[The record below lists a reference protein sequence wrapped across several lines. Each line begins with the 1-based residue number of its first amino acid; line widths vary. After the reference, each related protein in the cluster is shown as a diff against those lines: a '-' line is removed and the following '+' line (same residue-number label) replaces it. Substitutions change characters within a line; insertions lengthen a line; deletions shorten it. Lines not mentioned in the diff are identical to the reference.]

1 MLLLPAAKPW
11 GVFVTDRSLMA
22 RVHRALHS
30 VSMVLILM
38 IGIAAIGY
46 TASSAVGVTPW
57 LTFTATFGDVFVPAA
72 GMITQIVVTVILAS
86 LFFFMPSAGRI
97 MSLERAHR
105 NFAITM
111 DDVARAYH
119 VCHTADRAGVFTM
132 SSEFD
137 AVRERLSYLRDH
149 PDLDSLEPQ
158 VLELAAQMSQQSREL
173 SDIYSDEKVARA
185 KTFLRQR
192 QEEAERQQTL
202 IVEAH
207 HALRDIR
214 KWSQQV
220 ELEESV
226 VASQL
231 SQLEEQLDAT
241 LPGLGYTLG
250 KDSAEIL
257 PMPQKPAAE

>member
-1 MLLLPAAKPW
+1 MS
-11 GVFVTDRSLMA
+11 DRTLVA
-22 RVHRALHS
+22 RGHRVLHS
-30 VSMVLILM
+30 ISMVLILV
-38 IGIAAIGY
+38 IGLSALCY
-46 TASSAVGVTPW
+46 TAACAFGFAPW
-57 LTFTATFGDVFVPAA
+57 LTFTATFGDVFVPLA
-72 GMITQIVVTVILAS
+72 GMYTQIAVTIILGS

-97 MSLERAHR
+97 MSLERSHR
-105 NFAITM
+105 NFKLSMEDI
-111 DDVARAYH
+111 ARAYH
-119 VCHTADRAGVFTM
+119 VCHTADRSGIFTM

-173 SDIYSDEKVARA
+173 ADIYSAEKVARA

-192 QEEAERQQTL
+192 QEEAERQQQL

-231 SQLEEQLDAT
+231 SQLEEQLEAT
-241 LPGLGYTLG
+241 LPSLGYTLG
-250 KDSAEIL
+250 KDSAEIVPL
-257 PMPQKPAAE
+257 PQKPAAE

>member
-1 MLLLPAAKPW
+1 MSDLSLVAR
-11 GVFVTDRSLMA
+11 GHRVFHSISLG
-22 RVHRALHS
+22 
-30 VSMVLILM
+30 LIFL
-38 IGIAAIGY
+38 IGFAAIAY
-46 TASSAVGVTPW
+46 TLAAAFGVLPW
-57 LTFTATFGDVFVPAA
+57 LTFTATFGDVFVPNA
-72 GMITQIVVTVILAS
+72 GMITQILLTIILAS
-86 LFFFMPSAGRI
+86 MFFFMPSAGRI
-97 MSLERAHR
+97 MSLERSHR
-105 NFAITM
+105 NFQVSM
-111 DDVARAYH
+111 EDVARAYH
-119 VCHTADRAGVFTM
+119 LCHTADRAGVFTM

-149 PDLDSLEPQ
+149 PDLDSLEPA

-173 SDIYSDEKVARA
+173 SDIYSDEKVSRA
-185 KTFLRQR
+185 KTFLKQR

-231 SQLEEQLDAT
+231 SQLEEQLEST
-241 LPGLGYTLG
+241 LPALGYTLG
-250 KDSAEIL
+250 KDTADIVPL
-257 PMPQKPAAE
+257 PQKPAAE

>member
-1 MLLLPAAKPW
+1 MVARAHRTLHTISLLLILVI
-11 GVFVTDRSLMA
+11 G
-22 RVHRALHS
+22 
-30 VSMVLILM
+30 LI
-38 IGIAAIGY
+38 AIGY
-46 TASSAVGVTPW
+46 TMASALGYAPW
-57 LTFTATFGDVFVPAA
+57 LTFSASFGDYTVEQA
-72 GMITQIVVTVILAS
+72 GMATQIVLTIILGS

-97 MSLERAHR
+97 MALERSHR
-105 NFAITM
+105 NFQLNM
-111 DDVARAYH
+111 EDVARAYH
-119 VCHTADRAGVFTM
+119 LCHTADRAGVFTL

-149 PDLDSLEPQ
+149 PQLDSLEPQ
-158 VLELAAQMSQQSREL
+158 VLEIAAQMSQQAREL
-173 SDIYSDEKVARA
+173 GDIYNDEKVARA
-185 KTFLRQR
+185 KMFLRQR
-192 QEEAERQQTL
+192 QEEAERQQQL

-207 HALRDIR
+207 HSLRDIR

-241 LPGLGYTLG
+241 LPALGYTLG
-250 KDSAEIL
+250 RESAEIV

>member
-1 MLLLPAAKPW
+1 MCLLAVL
-11 GVFVTDRSLMA
+11 
-22 RVHRALHS
+22 ALGA
-30 VSMVLILM
+30 L
-38 IGIAAIGY
+38 GYTIACAIG
-46 TASSAVGVTPW
+46 SAPW
-57 LTFTATFGDVFVPAA
+57 LTFTATFGDWYVPAA
-72 GMITQIVVTVILAS
+72 GMIAQIALTIVLVA

-97 MSLERAHR
+97 MALERSHR
-105 NFAITM
+105 NFQVSM
-111 DDVARAYH
+111 EDVARAYH
-119 VCHTADRAGVFTM
+119 LCHTADRAGVFTM

-158 VLELAAQMSQQSREL
+158 VLELAAQMSHQSREL
-173 SDIYSDEKVARA
+173 ADVYSDEKVARA
-185 KTFLRQR
+185 KTFLAQR
-192 QEEAERQQTL
+192 QEEAERQQQL

-231 SQLEEQLDAT
+231 SQLEEQLEAT
-241 LPGLGYTLG
+241 LPSLGYTLG
-250 KDSAEIL
+250 KESAEIVKL
-257 PMPQKPAAE
+257 PQKPAAE

>member
-1 MLLLPAAKPW
+1 MSDLSLVA
-11 GVFVTDRSLMA
+11 RSH
-22 RVHRALHS
+22 RVLHS
-30 VSMVLILM
+30 VSMVF
-38 IGIAAIGY
+38 IAAIGLSAIAY
-46 TASSAVGVTPW
+46 TIAASLGFAPCM
-57 LTFTATFGDVFVPAA
+57 TFTAVFGDYTVPDA
-72 GMITQIVVTVILAS
+72 GMFLQIILTVILAS

-97 MSLERAHR
+97 MSLERSHR
-105 NFAITM
+105 NFKLSM
-111 DDVARAYH
+111 EDVARAYH
-119 VCHTADRAGVFTM
+119 LCHTADRAGVFTM

-149 PDLDSLEPQ
+149 PDLDSLEPA
-158 VLELAAQMSQQSREL
+158 VLELAAQMSRQSREL
-173 SDIYSDEKVARA
+173 SDIYSNEKVARA

-231 SQLEEQLDAT
+231 SQLEEQLEAT
-241 LPGLGYTLG
+241 LPSLGYTLG
-250 KDSAEIL
+250 KESAEIV

>member
-1 MLLLPAAKPW
+1 MTLI
-11 GVFVTDRSLMA
+11 
-22 RVHRALHS
+22 AL
-30 VSMVLILM
+30 
-38 IGIAAIGY
+38 IGLTAVAY
-46 TASSAVGVTPW
+46 TLACAFGLAPW
-57 LTFTATFGDVFVPAA
+57 LTFTAVFGEYSVPNA
-72 GMITQIVVTVILAS
+72 GLITQIVLTVILAS

-97 MSLERAHR
+97 MSLERSHR
-105 NFAITM
+105 NFKLSM
-111 DDVARAYH
+111 EDVARAYH
-119 VCHTADRAGVFTM
+119 LCHTADRSGVFTM

-149 PDLDSLEPQ
+149 PDLDRLEPS

-173 SDIYSDEKVARA
+173 ADVYSDEKVMRA
-185 KTFLRQR
+185 KTFLTQR
-192 QEEAERQQTL
+192 QEEAERQQSL

-231 SQLEEQLDAT
+231 SQLEEQLEAT
-241 LPGLGYTLG
+241 LPSLGYTLG
-250 KDSAEIL
+250 KESAEIVKL
-257 PMPQKPAAE
+257 SQKPAAE

>member
-1 MLLLPAAKPW
+1 MSDL
-11 GVFVTDRSLMA
+11 SLVA
-22 RVHRALHS
+22 RCHRFLHS
-30 VSMVLILM
+30 VSMVLILL
-38 IGIAAIGY
+38 IGLSAIVY
-46 TASSAVGVTPW
+46 TLGSSFGVAPW
-57 LTFTATFGDVFVPAA
+57 LTFPATFGEFTFPQA
-72 GMITQIVVTVILAS
+72 GMITQIAATVVLAS

-97 MSLERAHR
+97 MSLERTHR
-105 NFAITM
+105 DFKITM
-111 DDVARAYH
+111 EDVARAYH
-119 VCHTADRAGVFTM
+119 VCHTADRAGLFTM

-137 AVRERLSYLRDH
+137 AVRERLSHLRDH

-173 SDIYSDEKVARA
+173 ADIYSDEKVTRA

-192 QEEAERQQTL
+192 QEEVERQQSL

-231 SQLEEQLDAT
+231 SQLEEQLEAT
-241 LPGLGYTLG
+241 LPSLGYTLG
-250 KDSAEIL
+250 KDSAEVVPL
-257 PMPQKPAAE
+257 SQKPAAE

>member
-1 MLLLPAAKPW
+1 MSDL
-11 GVFVTDRSLMA
+11 SLVA
-22 RVHRALHS
+22 RCHRFLHS
-30 VSMVLILM
+30 VSMVLILL
-38 IGIAAIGY
+38 IGLSAIVY
-46 TASSAVGVTPW
+46 TLGSSFGVAPW
-57 LTFTATFGDVFVPAA
+57 LTFPATFGEFTFPQA
-72 GMITQIVVTVILAS
+72 GMITQIAATVVLAS

-97 MSLERAHR
+97 MSLERTHR
-105 NFAITM
+105 DFKITM
-111 DDVARAYH
+111 EDVARAYH
-119 VCHTADRAGVFTM
+119 ACHTADRAGLFTM

-137 AVRERLSYLRDH
+137 AVRERLSHLRDH

-173 SDIYSDEKVARA
+173 ADIYSDEKVTRA

-192 QEEAERQQTL
+192 QEEVERQQSL

-231 SQLEEQLDAT
+231 SQLEEQLEAT
-241 LPGLGYTLG
+241 LPSLGYTLG
-250 KDSAEIL
+250 KDSAEVVPL
-257 PMPQKPAAE
+257 SQKPAAE

>member
-1 MLLLPAAKPW
+1 
-11 GVFVTDRSLMA
+11 
-22 RVHRALHS
+22 
-30 VSMVLILM
+30 MVLILL
-38 IGIAAIGY
+38 IGLIAICY
-46 TASSAVGVTPW
+46 TLASAFGLTPW
-57 LTFTATFGDVFVPAA
+57 LTFTAQFGDYTLPYA
-72 GMITQIVVTVILAS
+72 GMITQIAVTIILAS

-97 MSLERAHR
+97 MSLERSHR
-105 NFAITM
+105 SFQMNM

-119 VCHTADRAGVFTM
+119 LCHTADRAGVFTM

-137 AVRERLSYLRDH
+137 AVRERLAYLRDH

-158 VLELAAQMSQQSREL
+158 ILELAAQMSKQSREL
-173 SDIYSDEKVARA
+173 ADVYSDEKVARA

-192 QEEAERQQTL
+192 QEEAERQQQL

-231 SQLEEQLDAT
+231 SQLEEQLEAA
-241 LPGLGYTLG
+241 LPALGYTLG
-250 KDSAEIL
+250 KDSADVVPL
-257 PMPQKPAAE
+257 PQKPAAE